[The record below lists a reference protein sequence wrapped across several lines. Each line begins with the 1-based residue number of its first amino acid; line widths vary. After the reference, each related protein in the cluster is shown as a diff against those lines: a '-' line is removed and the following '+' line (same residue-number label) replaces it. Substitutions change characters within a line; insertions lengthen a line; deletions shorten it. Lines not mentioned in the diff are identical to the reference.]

1 LSDGVV
7 IAMKS
12 ASGLFFGGIYRKFLA
27 IANELARESC
37 PQFLSLRTNLPT
49 VLARGSCHCAPPQR
63 GEVISSQATLVFGLL
78 RYARNDKNQDGH
90 EAQGLSR

>member
-1 LSDGVV
+1 
-7 IAMKS
+7 MKS

-27 IANELARESC
+27 IANKLAAR
-37 PQFLSLRTNLPT
+37 FLSLRTNLPT

-78 RYARNDKNQDGH
+78 RYARNDKNQDGR
-90 EAQGLSR
+90 EAQGLSP

>member
-37 PQFLSLRTNLPT
+37 HCERTCPRILSA
-49 VLARGSCHCAPPQR
+49 VL
-63 GEVISSQATLVFGLL
+63 VIAM
-78 RYARNDKNQDGH
+78 
-90 EAQGLSR
+90 E